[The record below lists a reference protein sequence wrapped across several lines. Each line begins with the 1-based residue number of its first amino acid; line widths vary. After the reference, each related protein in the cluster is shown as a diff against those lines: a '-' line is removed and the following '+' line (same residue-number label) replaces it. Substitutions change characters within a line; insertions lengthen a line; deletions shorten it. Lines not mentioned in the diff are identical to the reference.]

1 MLLLKSVHILF
12 VIAWMAGLFYMPRIM
27 VHYVEGWDA
36 DEDVRRL
43 VTMLRKLFYFSSMM
57 AVIAMGTGI
66 ALWLIYGFSGLWLWT
81 KLGLVGLLAVYHHFC
96 MVFMQR
102 MQSGAPLPG
111 GLAFRVFNEGALL
124 IVFPIIVLVVMK
136 PF

>member
-27 VHYVEGWDA
+27 VHYVEGREA

-57 AVIAMGTGI
+57 AVVAMGSGI
-66 ALWLIYGFSGLWLWT
+66 ALWLIYGFGGLWLWT
-81 KLGLVGLLAVYHHFC
+81 KLALVALLAAYHHVC
-96 MVFMQR
+96 MMFMKR
-102 MQSGAPLPG
+102 MQSGAALPG
-111 GLAFRVFNEGALL
+111 GMAFRVFNEGALI
-124 IVFPIIVLVVMK
+124 IVFPIILLVVMK